1 MIIQTTQPFPMSLC
15 LDYSHQRQGRQ
26 EEAYRNMTA
35 APRKIWQRTR
45 WLDSVA
51 QQMLFS
57 SGKYGDCWESIQH
70 VYQHY
75 TNTVRYLLTT
85 AGNKTEVCIQI
96 LLVTSDTEQTNKTNK
111 PRKTPT
117 YKHANTLTSV
127 CVTSN
132 LQSVK
137 GGTLGSEKLTH
148 SQEIPPQRHNEQYSQ
163 GCDAHQTNQTK
174 KVLNLVPTLELQVF
188 QWCVTLLLS
197 CRLTFYLTQK
207 VCNILKWIESTPQ
220 KHIKLAPRH
229 LLASIPV
236 IKNDIN
242 RSDNNWFPLHPWLA
256 ILSSAIS
263 PWFAAFKPTAGEAK
277 TANLTTEFNL
287 DIHLWPDMDALYY
300 IDLYSWLKTHVHM

>member
-1 MIIQTTQPFPMSLC
+1 MWHNKCCFLLENTGIAGKVSNTFTNIIL
-15 LDYSHQRQGRQ
+15 
-26 EEAYRNMTA
+26 
-35 APRKIWQRTR
+35 
-45 WLDSVA
+45 
-51 QQMLFS
+51 
-57 SGKYGDCWESIQH
+57 
-70 VYQHY
+70 

-111 PRKTPT
+111 QRKTPT

-148 SQEIPPQRHNEQYSQ
+148 SQEMPPQRHNEQYSQ

-197 CRLTFYLTQK
+197 CRLTFSLIPALTQK
-207 VCNILKWIESTPQ
+207 NILK
-220 KHIKLAPRH
+220 
-229 LLASIPV
+229 
-236 IKNDIN
+236 
-242 RSDNNWFPLHPWLA
+242 
-256 ILSSAIS
+256 
-263 PWFAAFKPTAGEAK
+263 
-277 TANLTTEFNL
+277 
-287 DIHLWPDMDALYY
+287 
-300 IDLYSWLKTHVHM
+300 